1 MSGFSVGV
9 DLGNPG
15 HLFALGDRRRAVSV
29 ARADGAGGHLFARP
43 GLKDE
48 NCCAATRPRFGRAA
62 EVGRLRDRVAGPG
75 ACRWGYAR
83 HPSRRAGRERAAQ
96 SAGSRSTLPAR
107 AVMSGYREIGRGD
120 TIPAAVSGHAFGG
133 GPSSDPHLAIAP
145 LAFIG
150 APYASGAVFAFAL
163 LPPRQMNI
171 FADETF
177 RCAMHA
183 ISRVD
188 GKSGRRVVRVYNATF
203 DLTFAFGNESQ
214 RSLDREPYLSEA
226 PAWAT
231 CTPIVLDRHLKAS
244 SDAVR
249 QGEIDA

>member
-1 MSGFSVGV
+1 MKTVAPRRGPGSGVQRKSDG
-9 DLGNPG
+9 
-15 HLFALGDRRRAVSV
+15 FATEWLVLEHVAGDMP
-29 ARADGAGGHLFARP
+29 DI
-43 GLKDE
+43 
-48 NCCAATRPRFGRAA
+48 RAA
-62 EVGRLRDRVAGPG
+62 ALVAKELRN
-75 ACRWGYAR
+75 
-83 HPSRRAGRERAAQ
+83 
-96 SAGSRSTLPAR
+96 